1 MSELPRTHD
10 GPDAGE
16 TYDAAR
22 IEEAFAAFAER
33 VRELEAVADELRT
46 ELHSLRVERAAPP
59 RFDDEHWPVEP
70 RANLSPDWVAA
81 VPSPQLRNFVVPR
94 LALEGA
100 FLLLV
105 ALCLGL
111 ADLSTE
117 WIVLVMGVAW
127 TLVVLSEWAAAA
139 KRAQWR
145 LEEIP
150 PPLETET
157 ADTTGPWDMPV
168 VEATVVEA
176 GPDPESK
183 TIVTKL
189 PADAA
194 DSEEGAEP
202 PPAPTSRRRRGL
214 RRRQPAEAGAADPWE
229 A

>member
-1 MSELPRTHD
+1 MSKLPRTHD
-10 GPDAGE
+10 GPE

-33 VRELEAVADELRT
+33 VRELEAVADELRA
-46 ELHSLRVERAAPP
+46 ELRSLRAERAAPP
-59 RFDDEHWPVEP
+59 RLDDEHWPVEP

-81 VPSPQLRNFVVPR
+81 VPPPQLRNFVVPR
-94 LALEGA
+94 RVLEGT

-111 ADLSTE
+111 ADLSTA
-117 WIVLVMGVAW
+117 WIVLVMAVAW
-127 TLVVLSEWAAAA
+127 ALVVLSEWAAAT

-150 PPLETET
+150 PPLEAET

-168 VEATVVEA
+168 VEATVVDA

-183 TIVTKL
+183 TMVTKL
-189 PADAA
+189 PADPAV
-194 DSEEGAEP
+194 SEDEAEP
-202 PPAPTSRRRRGL
+202 PAAPTPRRRRGL
-214 RRRQPAEAGAADPWE
+214 R
-229 A
+229 